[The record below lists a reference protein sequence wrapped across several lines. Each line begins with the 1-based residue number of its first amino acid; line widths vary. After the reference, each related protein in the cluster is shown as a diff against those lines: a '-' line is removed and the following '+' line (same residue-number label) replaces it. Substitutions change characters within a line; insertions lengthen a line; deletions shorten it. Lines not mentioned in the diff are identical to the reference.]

1 MSYSGDQPRRHAG
14 EGSGRYRSRAG
25 CDRRPLP
32 APGWPKPVFPNEPG
46 DPLAGDAD
54 AVGLQFGMDARNPI
68 ALAAVLKDS
77 PDLVNQVGL
86 GAALRRSGLI
96 AGLPVLEPTARH
108 SQDSAQQA
116 DRIGGAVGGDE
127 GELRFH
133 AFSAHLAKKAEAFRR
148 ISFSSWSR
156 LLSRRSCCNSA
167 ASTLRRATASADP
180 AACCSRR
187 QVFTCIAATPRAL
200 ATLLSGSPGSS
211 SRATAAALNSAVY
224 RLRVFFVMTF
234 LQMVF
239 ELNIWSG
246 LAGQGQPGQWIPIA
260 CAVWRNV
267 SAQDARLLEAI
278 VAWELVE
285 R

>member
-1 MSYSGDQPRRHAG
+1 MEPAAG
-14 EGSGRYRSRAG
+14 
-25 CDRRPLP
+25 
-32 APGWPKPVFPNEPG
+32 
-46 DPLAGDAD
+46 
-54 AVGLQFGMDARNPI
+54 
-68 ALAAVLKDS
+68 
-77 PDLVNQVGL
+77 
-86 GAALRRSGLI
+86 
-96 AGLPVLEPTARH
+96 H
-108 SQDSAQQA
+108 SQNRAQQA

-187 QVFTCIAATPRAL
+187 QVFTCVAATPRAW
-200 ATLLSGSPGSS
+200 ATLLSVSPVSS

-246 LAGQGQPGQWIPIA
+246 LAGQGHTDAHPSTRPRRSGGASPPEGRPSPDPWPAPGSPPGRRPA
-260 CAVWRNV
+260 PTA
-267 SAQDARLLEAI
+267 ARSP
-278 VAWELVE
+278 
-285 R
+285 

>member
-1 MSYSGDQPRRHAG
+1 M
-14 EGSGRYRSRAG
+14 E
-25 CDRRPLP
+25 P
-32 APGWPKPVFPNEPG
+32 A
-46 DPLAGDAD
+46 AGDT
-54 AVGLQFGMDARNPI
+54 QNR
-68 ALAAVLKDS
+68 
-77 PDLVNQVGL
+77 
-86 GAALRRSGLI
+86 
-96 AGLPVLEPTARH
+96 
-108 SQDSAQQA
+108 AQQA

-187 QVFTCIAATPRAL
+187 QVFTCVAATPRAW
-200 ATLLSGSPGSS
+200 ATLLSVSPVSS

-239 ELNIWSG
+239 EINIWSG
-246 LAGQGQPGQWIPIA
+246 LAGQGHERLGQHA
-260 CAVWRNV
+260 
-267 SAQDARLLEAI
+267 AQCCRRPARPPSRRRDPKHTQMAGQAEQAGVVLDI
-278 VAWELVE
+278 TGKQFPND
-285 R
+285 